1 LAQEAVSLCS
11 ETLQNASKAVAS
23 SKVKYDYFDNIKN
36 ILILTTRYLKS
47 RLDGE
52 LFLIKN
58 LLVLKEQ
65 LAPFEANLVHAGKA
79 LDFSHVTGKKRE
91 KMKVRSNVLI
101 YIVFFFFFFF
111 F

>member
-1 LAQEAVSLCS
+1 MFEDLAQEAVSLCNVSLQKAS
-11 ETLQNASKAVAS
+11 ET
-23 SKVKYDYFDNIKN
+23 VK
-36 ILILTTRYLKS
+36 TLKS

-79 LDFSHVTGKKRE
+79 LDFSHVTGW
-91 KMKVRSNVLI
+91 
-101 YIVFFFFFFF
+101 
-111 F
+111 